1 MKGKLAILA
10 FVSLIMFFGCI
21 GMDEVTESRDYYL
34 EPGYDYSSKGM
45 PAPMVVTES
54 MDYGGYNSY
63 DYEYDEQMVIKEGSV
78 SINVETGTLEEKK
91 DELSAIMDEYNVEI
105 SSIWFNEYSTEK
117 RYAVTVKIAPSRFD
131 SFMESISSLGA
142 VKSID
147 TSFDDVTEQYT
158 DLQTRISNLEE
169 ELARLNELYAEARNV
184 EEILMIERE
193 VTRVQTELEIYQGR
207 ALDLE
212 RRAAK
217 STVTVYLIEE
227 KPALETNLMLPLEE
241 ILNLFFGAFSTA
253 ILLIV
258 GLAGFL
264 IPLAVIFVIL
274 RAVYLALKKKKR

>member
-21 GMDEVTESRDYYL
+21 GMDEVTGSRNHYA
-34 EPGYDYSSKGM
+34 EPEYAYSSKGM
-45 PAPMVVTES
+45 PAPMAAMES
-54 MDYGGYNSY
+54 GPYGGYDSY
-63 DYEYDEQMVIKEGSV
+63 DYEYDEQMVIKEGSI
-78 SINVETGTLEEKK
+78 SINVETGTLEQKEE
-91 DELSAIMDEYNVEI
+91 ELSALIDEYNAEV

-117 RYAVTVKIAPSRFD
+117 RYAITLKLAPSKFD
-131 SFMESISSLGA
+131 AFMDSLDALGEI
-142 VKSID
+142 KNID

-158 DLQTRISNLEE
+158 DLQTRINNLQE

-207 ALDLE
+207 AMDLE
-212 RRAAK
+212 RRSAK

-227 KPALETNLMLPLEE
+227 KPELQTEFLLPLEE
-241 ILNLFFGAFSTA
+241 VVALFLGALSTA

-258 GLAGFL
+258 GLAGFI
-264 IPLAVIFVIL
+264 IPLAIVFIIFYAIY
-274 RAVYLALKKKKR
+274 RALKKKKR